1 MNKLFWTTILIFLL
15 MLFHHKPSDPGNP
28 GDPGD
33 PGGDPDGL
41 TKTELL
47 TGN

>member
-1 MNKLFWTTILIFLL
+1 MNKLFWGTILILLL

-28 GDPGD
+28 GDPG
-33 PGGDPDGL
+33 GDPDGL
-41 TKTELL
+41 TKTEIQ